1 MRVPVKAAHSI
12 NPSSYVFGL
21 ECLIN
26 VLFKT
31 FLRKHA
37 RTTTK
42 INTQIKAARLLWSV
56 QFNVNRAE
64 ASEPLV

>member
-1 MRVPVKAAHSI
+1 MYYLK
-12 NPSSYVFGL
+12 L
-21 ECLIN
+21 
-26 VLFKT
+26 

-37 RTTTK
+37 CVTTK

-56 QFNVNRAE
+56 QSNVNRAE